1 MKDLSTLVLRAQQ
14 GDKAAMEDIL
24 LIYKPLIV
32 KHSWVNNR
40 FDEDLHQF
48 IILRI
53 LIAIKI
59 F

>member
-1 MKDLSTLVLRAQQ
+1 MKDLNALVLRAQQ
-14 GDKAAMEDIL
+14 GDKVAMEDIL
-24 LIYKPLIV
+24 LIYKPLII